1 MSEWYI
7 NCEVKKNVFL
17 IHKKIIENNHE
28 HENNLF
34 SWLYAKNVNTYAP
47 VILFQA
53 AQHYYVIK
61 VMFKWG

>member
-1 MSEWYI
+1 MSELYI
-7 NCEVKKNVFL
+7 NCEVKKKSISNSQ
-17 IHKKIIENNHE
+17 KIIENNHE

-34 SWLYAKNVNTYAP
+34 CWLYAKNLNTYAA

>member
-1 MSEWYI
+1 MSEWCI
-7 NCEVKKNVFL
+7 NCEVKTKSISNSQ
-17 IHKKIIENNHE
+17 KIIENNHE

>member
-1 MSEWYI
+1 M
-7 NCEVKKNVFL
+7 
-17 IHKKIIENNHE
+17 IENNHE

>member
-1 MSEWYI
+1 MSYWDI
-7 NCEVKKNVFL
+7 NCEVKEKSIYNSQRN
-17 IHKKIIENNHE
+17 NNHE

-34 SWLYAKNVNTYAP
+34 CWLYAKNLNTYAA